1 MPDAFRRAVN
11 AGFAV
16 LMVLLL
22 LSTSAC
28 GSVSDSVT
36 GLASQT
42 CGAGEIGTP
51 PNCFTAPPTP
61 AAPGKAWNVTFSEE
75 FNGNDYDHNKLTP
88 CFDWNYGSCTSS
100 FNLGKETYKPEQ
112 VRVSGGSAKL
122 VAEPLSPP
130 ESNDACFEGVCTY
143 KSGLLSTA
151 RPRADDG
158 SQYLYSFTY
167 GYVEARIKYP
177 NVPGFFTAFWMLPTD
192 PTHQYQNEIDII
204 EILGGYPENM
214 YQSYHYGADRNQTFR
229 ANKELQN
236 NGKCPMRDFSED
248 WTRFGVDWQPDHIAW
263 YINGVKCGEFT
274 DSALIPNGPM
284 QLILNMMVDNS
295 WERDWNSLLADQ
307 TLVNQLE
314 VDYIRVYQQQ

>member
-51 PNCFTAPPTP
+51 PNCFTAPPAP

-130 ESNDACFEGVCTY
+130 ESNDACFEGVCT
-143 KSGLLSTA
+143 
-151 RPRADDG
+151 
-158 SQYLYSFTY
+158 
-167 GYVEARIKYP
+167 
-177 NVPGFFTAFWMLPTD
+177 
-192 PTHQYQNEIDII
+192 
-204 EILGGYPENM
+204 
-214 YQSYHYGADRNQTFR
+214 
-229 ANKELQN
+229 
-236 NGKCPMRDFSED
+236 
-248 WTRFGVDWQPDHIAW
+248 
-263 YINGVKCGEFT
+263 
-274 DSALIPNGPM
+274 
-284 QLILNMMVDNS
+284 
-295 WERDWNSLLADQ
+295 
-307 TLVNQLE
+307 
-314 VDYIRVYQQQ
+314 